1 VSFKKSVIG
10 RLKNY
15 DYSSPGA
22 YFVTLCTKR
31 KGNIFGEVVNGI
43 VNLNEYGLIARK
55 FWLEIPEHYNNVE
68 IDAFVV
74 MPDHVHG
81 IIVILEKE
89 PPSDCG
95 EGARKG
101 KGSPSSL
108 SVTDEQCSSVTE
120 LCEGSSLQGR
130 SLEELAPSLQSDG
143 GQKRNYGLLSK
154 VIKSYKE
161 AVVKEIRRSYN
172 DYDFGW
178 LHSYYDHIIRN
189 NSYIGRIRK
198 YIFDNPENWCIED

>member
-1 VSFKKSVIG
+1 VSLKRSVLG

-15 DYSSPGA
+15 NYSNPGV
-22 YFVTLCTKR
+22 YFVTLCTNK
-31 KGNIFGEVVNGI
+31 KGNILGEVVNGI

-95 EGARKG
+95 EGA
-101 KGSPSSL
+101 SSSRL
-108 SVTDEQCSSVTE
+108 RPCK
-120 LCEGSSLQGR
+120 
-130 SLEELAPSLQSDG
+130 EEPFPFRAPSLQSDG

-161 AVVKEIRRSYN
+161 AVVKEIRRSYK

-178 LHSYYDHIIRN
+178 LHSYHDHIIRN

-198 YIFDNPENWCIED
+198 YIFDNPENWCMED

>member
-1 VSFKKSVIG
+1 MSLKRSVLG

-15 DYSSPGA
+15 NYSNPGA
-22 YFVTLCTKR
+22 YFVTLCTNK
-31 KGNIFGEVVNGI
+31 KGNILGEVVNGI

-95 EGARKG
+95 SLPLAASDEHCSSLAETGAG
-101 KGSPSSL
+101 TMPCDGSPS
-108 SVTDEQCSSVTE
+108 
-120 LCEGSSLQGR
+120 
-130 SLEELAPSLQSDG
+130 PQSDG

-161 AVVKEIRRSYN
+161 AVVKEIRRSYK

-178 LHSYYDHIIRN
+178 LHSYHDHIIRN

-198 YIFDNPENWCIED
+198 YIFDNPENWCMED

>member
-1 VSFKKSVIG
+1 VSLKRSVLG

-15 DYSSPGA
+15 NYSNPGA
-22 YFVTLCTKR
+22 YFVTLCTNK
-31 KGNIFGEVVNGI
+31 KGNILGEVVDGI
-43 VNLNEYGLIARK
+43 VNLNEYGVIARK

-95 EGARKG
+95 EGELLQGIA
-101 KGSPSSL
+101 PAPF
-108 SVTDEQCSSVTE
+108 SVTDEHCSSVTE
-120 LCEGSSLQGR
+120 REEG
-130 SLEELAPSLQSDG
+130 EPFPFLAPSPQSDG

-161 AVVKEIRRSYN
+161 AVVKEIRRSYK

-198 YIFDNPENWCIED
+198 YIFDNPENWCMED

>member
-31 KGNIFGEVVNGI
+31 KGNIFGEVVDGI
-43 VNLNEYGLIARK
+43 MYLNEYGLIARK

-95 EGARKG
+95 EGGLKRK
-101 KGSPSSL
+101 SSSFS

-120 LCEGSSLQGR
+120 LCFLLQKQ
-130 SLEELAPSLQSDG
+130 SLEESPPSPQSDG

-178 LHSYYDHIIRN
+178 LHSYHDHIIRN

-198 YIFDNPENWCIED
+198 YIFDNPENWCMED

>member
-31 KGNIFGEVVNGI
+31 KGNIFGEVVDGI

-89 PPSDCG
+89 PPSDCK
-95 EGARKG
+95 EGA
-101 KGSPSSL
+101 GSSRLRPCKEEPSQS

-120 LCEGSSLQGR
+120 R
-130 SLEELAPSLQSDG
+130 EEEESFPFRAPSLQSDS

-178 LHSYYDHIIRN
+178 LHSYHDHIIRN